1 MQANH
6 GRSADLIDAST
17 SSAQVSERAG
27 PGSVSTLTV
36 TWVQRARYALTDDE
50 GRQLALL
57 WVRSDVG
64 CGEIQTEHGIW
75 TVRRHGWRRV
85 LAGDIDHPL
94 IQIDPDGALVPGAST
109 AARWSIR
116 RLWRVYEGTL
126 ATADRSITLRLAP
139 FSGRSCQVEISGQW
153 EQRDLVI
160 LTACFGL
167 LARRRRDTIIMVTAG
182 H

>member
-6 GRSADLIDAST
+6 RRSADPIDASA
-17 SSAQVSERAG
+17 SSAQVSAREG

-36 TWVQRARYALTDDE
+36 TRVQRARYALTDDE

-57 WVRSDVG
+57 WVRPDVG
-64 CGEIQTEHGIW
+64 RGEIRTEHGTW

-85 LAGDIDHPL
+85 TAGDVDHPL
-94 IQIDPDGALVPGAST
+94 VRLDPDGALVPGAST
-109 AARWSIR
+109 AARWTVR
-116 RLWRVYEGTL
+116 RLWRVYKGTL
-126 ATADRSITLRLAP
+126 ASADRSITLRLAP
-139 FSGRSCQVEISGQW
+139 FSGRSCEVEIGGQW
-153 EQRDLVI
+153 EQRDLVV

-167 LARRRRDTIIMVTAG
+167 LARRRRDIIIMVTAG